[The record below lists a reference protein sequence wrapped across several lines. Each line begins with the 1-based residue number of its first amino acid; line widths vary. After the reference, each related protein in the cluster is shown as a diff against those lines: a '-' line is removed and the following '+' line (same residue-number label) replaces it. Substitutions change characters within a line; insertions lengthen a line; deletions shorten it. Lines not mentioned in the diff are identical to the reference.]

1 MKRALLLSGLG
12 LNCCALG
19 VPWGL
24 VTRATT
30 TLGAQLQYGME
41 FRFGFDEAGNYGW
54 GPEWGLDY
62 KLTPQV
68 IPEFAPVF
76 GYAHSA
82 RVAIALVALVALG
95 VLLRPARLSV
105 TTLRTLLG
113 AACLIAVLSAR
124 TVISPN
130 PLAAALV
137 IGGAACVGI
146 ASGALASRSKGV
158 TSS

>member
-1 MKRALLLSGLG
+1 
-12 LNCCALG
+12 
-19 VPWGL
+19 
-24 VTRATT
+24 
-30 TLGAQLQYGME
+30 
-41 FRFGFDEAGNYGW
+41 
-54 GPEWGLDY
+54 
-62 KLTPQV
+62 
-68 IPEFAPVF
+68 
-76 GYAHSA
+76 
-82 RVAIALVALVALG
+82 LG

-146 ASGALASRSKGV
+146 ASGALASRSNGV